1 MVYGLACWSHP
12 SSYTCRTCP
21 PWMHRQ
27 ILNIITFPKRL
38 VYRLVFKELG
48 FEVCLISLFSDSHV
62 HTLKN
67 MKMCQFWRICLRPG
81 CITVS
86 GDRLNIWDKSI
97 YGEICIQHG
106 EYPQVPLV
114 PRYGLLLGSYQW
126 SESGGDA
133 WYFQSRGENSVFW
146 IFLVHQKALRP
157 SQDEGDCSESWMIHT
172 ELLCIKLHAEDL
184 GLIC

>member
-1 MVYGLACWSHP
+1 MLCLLTSRWGVHALCHLLLRLTIKNKWERLLASKPIWCNK
-12 SSYTCRTCP
+12 
-21 PWMHRQ
+21 
-27 ILNIITFPKRL
+27 I
-38 VYRLVFKELG
+38 KE
-48 FEVCLISLFSDSHV
+48 
-62 HTLKN
+62 
-67 MKMCQFWRICLRPG
+67 
-81 CITVS
+81 CITVC
-86 GDRLNIWDKSI
+86 GDRLYIWDKSI